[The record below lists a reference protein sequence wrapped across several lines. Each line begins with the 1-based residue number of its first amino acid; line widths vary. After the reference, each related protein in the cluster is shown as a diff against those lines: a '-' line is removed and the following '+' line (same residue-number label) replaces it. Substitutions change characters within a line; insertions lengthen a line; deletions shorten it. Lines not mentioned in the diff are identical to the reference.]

1 MFELVFVKGG
11 WAMAPIMALSVY
23 ALAVVFYKFYQFRSV
38 GVYNRAFVGVVLQL
52 IRHEAYEEALAT
64 LKNQKG
70 PLARVMQAALE
81 MVLNRD
87 LKRVTKEAEIQRVGY
102 GELRQIESH
111 MRGLEMVYM
120 AAPLMGLLGTV
131 LGMVSAFS
139 KLATVGTRV
148 DPSILAGGIWEAL
161 ITTVAGLCVAV
172 PALIAY
178 YWLES
183 IIDRVRA
190 GMRDTATQIL
200 SLDDYFANEEVQ
212 KNQESVVETLP
223 QHQAPVVQAA
233 PHYTKPAAVE
243 RAKQAAASRPS
254 RAKQASQSRMS
265 LFSLA
270 ASDEELAAQPA
281 AAEEAASAATQ
292 PETSTL
298 RLLSPTY
305 TKF

>member
-1 MFELVFVKGG
+1 
-11 WAMAPIMALSVY
+11 
-23 ALAVVFYKFYQFRSV
+23 
-38 GVYNRAFVGVVLQL
+38 
-52 IRHEAYEEALAT
+52 
-64 LKNQKG
+64 
-70 PLARVMQAALE
+70 
-81 MVLNRD
+81 
-87 LKRVTKEAEIQRVGY
+87 
-102 GELRQIESH
+102 
-111 MRGLEMVYM
+111 
-120 AAPLMGLLGTV
+120 
-131 LGMVSAFS
+131 
-139 KLATVGTRV
+139 
-148 DPSILAGGIWEAL
+148 
-161 ITTVAGLCVAV
+161 VAV

-212 KNQESVVETLP
+212 KNQESVAETL
-223 QHQAPVVQAA
+223 QHQSPAVQAA

-243 RAKQAAASRPS
+243 RAKQAAAARPS
-254 RAKQASQSRMS
+254 RAKQTTQSRMS

-270 ASDEELAAQPA
+270 ASDEEVAAQPA